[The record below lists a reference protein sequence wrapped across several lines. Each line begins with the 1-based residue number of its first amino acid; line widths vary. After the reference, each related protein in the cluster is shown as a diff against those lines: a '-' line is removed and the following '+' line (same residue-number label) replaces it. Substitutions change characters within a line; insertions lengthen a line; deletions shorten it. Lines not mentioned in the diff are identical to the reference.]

1 MRKVETSIRF
11 SPGTLDRLKYLAHI
25 RSLES
30 GKTTTWNQMVRE
42 CVEKHLL
49 GGEPG
54 AREVPQGAL
63 AGKYSQGS

>member
-11 SPGTLDRLKYLAHI
+11 SPGTLDRLKFLAHV

-30 GKTTTWNQMVRE
+30 GKTVTWNGLVRE

-49 GGEPG
+49 GAPARPPDKG
-54 AREVPQGAL
+54 AAL
-63 AGKYSQGS
+63 RG

>member
-11 SPGTLDRLKYLAHI
+11 SPGTLDRLKHLAHL

-30 GKTTTWNQMVRE
+30 GRQVTWNALVRD

-49 GGEPG
+49 GGATQPG
-54 AREVPQGAL
+54 GGRRSARGRE
-63 AGKYSQGS
+63 